1 MSSSGPSSNADTG
14 RHEPPPQRLP
24 SLRLETRTLL
34 AIATPL
40 AMAYLADFAMALTT
54 KVIVGRLGYRELAGI
69 GLASD
74 IASNVLIV
82 LVGFLSVVGVLVAQ
96 AEGGDKK
103 AAAGVAARQGFIIA
117 TVLGLPA
124 VALVWHLDVVLSST
138 GQDPE
143 LIALMGPFLEPRAMA
158 MLPMLWFFV
167 LRTFAASLARTGA
180 IMAITIVAVGVNY
193 VLCLGLVEGAFG
205 LPKLGVAGAGWSRL
219 CAAVFMLVALLAHT
233 YFTPAYRG
241 YGLYRG
247 RLTFEPAVCREIF
260 WLGIPVAG
268 IVMLESGLFA
278 AVSILSGV
286 LGPIPL
292 ATYQIM
298 IAWIGLAFMTAHGLA
313 EAGMVRVAH
322 GIGSGSIAA
331 ARRAGIL
338 TIAIGVAWLVAL
350 TAIPLNFP
358 QMLVRM
364 FLDPQDPGFSDVLTL
379 TTRLLVLAAFFQVF
393 DGLQVIASLALRGLK
408 DTVVPLWLAALGYW
422 VLGVGGGWLLAFPL
436 DQGADGLWWGLALGL
451 TVTGS
456 MLAVRFL
463 MLTRQ
468 PRN

>member
-1 MSSSGPSSNADTG
+1 M
-14 RHEPPPQRLP
+14 
-24 SLRLETRTLL
+24 
-34 AIATPL
+34 
-40 AMAYLADFAMALTT
+40 
-54 KVIVGRLGYRELAGI
+54 
-69 GLASD
+69 
-74 IASNVLIV
+74 
-82 LVGFLSVVGVLVAQ
+82 
-96 AEGGDKK
+96 
-103 AAAGVAARQGFIIA
+103 
-117 TVLGLPA
+117 
-124 VALVWHLDVVLSST
+124 
-138 GQDPE
+138 
-143 LIALMGPFLEPRAMA
+143 
-158 MLPMLWFFV
+158 
-167 LRTFAASLARTGA
+167 
-180 IMAITIVAVGVNY
+180 
-193 VLCLGLVEGAFG
+193 
-205 LPKLGVAGAGWSRL
+205 
-219 CAAVFMLVALLAHT
+219 FMLAALLAHT

-331 ARRAGIL
+331 ARRVGIL

-422 VLGVGGGWLLAFPL
+422 VLGVGGDLTPRAVT
-436 DQGADGLWWGLALGL
+436 QVRGARARHRP
-451 TVTGS
+451 
-456 MLAVRFL
+456 AVHA
-463 MLTRQ
+463 
-468 PRN
+468 P